1 MGVRAKKNKE
11 NVKKNSL
18 VCRDLTQCTLT
29 FAPFY
34 NQNSINPIKISLTMA
49 YKNEETDYIEEVLIP
64 MMEEHSNS
72 DMNEKR

>member
-1 MGVRAKKNKE
+1 
-11 NVKKNSL
+11 
-18 VCRDLTQCTLT
+18 
-29 FAPFY
+29 
-34 NQNSINPIKISLTMA
+34 MA